1 MFTGIITDVGSVES
15 IEDLGGSKRIAI
27 ACGYPAESIAIGAS
41 IANDGICLTVTT
53 LREAGD
59 RTIFTIDA
67 SAETIA
73 RTTMGAW
80 RIGRAVNLE
89 RSLRLGDELGG
100 HIVTGHV
107 DGVADL
113 VSRDDV
119 DGTSRFVFQA
129 PRSIAKFIAEKGSV
143 ALNGTSLTVNS
154 VDGERFTV
162 TMIPHT
168 LAVTT
173 WHEARAGDRINIEA
187 DMMARYAARLADARA
202 AGY

>member
-1 MFTGIITDVGSVES
+1 MFTGIITDIGAVVS
-15 IEDLGGSKRIAI
+15 IEDHGAAKRIAI
-27 ACGYPAESIAIGAS
+27 SCVYPLDSIPIGAS

-53 LREAGD
+53 LRREGE

-67 SAETIA
+67 SSETIA

-80 RIGRAVNLE
+80 SVGDAINLE
-89 RSLRLGDELGG
+89 RSLRIGDELGG
-100 HIVTGHV
+100 HIVSGHV
-107 DGVADL
+107 DGVAEI
-113 VSRDDV
+113 VSRQDA
-119 DGTSRFVFQA
+119 DGTARFVFRA

-143 ALNGTSLTVNS
+143 ALDGTSLTVNG
-154 VDGERFTV
+154 VEGDQFTV

-173 WHEARAGDRINIEA
+173 WGGAKAGDKVNIEA

-202 AGY
+202 TGY